1 MNIKEVRKNN
11 TVRNLFPYLILVVI
25 IGVTFL
31 ILSMGGTKVNELTT
45 GELLKA
51 LREEKFLL
59 CLKVVNLFIMLKV
72 N

>member
-31 ILSMGGTKVNELTT
+31 ILSMGGTKV
-45 GELLKA
+45 
-51 LREEKFLL
+51 
-59 CLKVVNLFIMLKV
+59 VNLFIMLKV